1 MSPELHLAKKTG
13 VHQVQKRKCGDRCP
27 KLCRRYQG
35 KEVAAQSKKSEVGV
49 KASRGPGNQT
59 ASSYIIH

>member
-13 VHQVQKRKCGDRCP
+13 VRQVQKRKCRDRCP

-35 KEVAAQSKKSEVGV
+35 KEAATQSRKSEVEV
-49 KASRGPGNQT
+49 KASREPGNQT
-59 ASSYIIH
+59 ASYIIH